1 MSSKAALDAIN
12 SAGILPE
19 QIGLII
25 TCTFTGDYVYP
36 AVSCKIQQ
44 LIGAKNAGTFDIMA
58 NCTGFQVGLG
68 VASDRMKLDSSIKYT
83 LVIGAALQSRFIDWS
98 DGSSSIYFGDG
109 FGAAILGQ
117 VPYGYGILSN
127 TIWSNG
133 NVFDSVRLRGGGSS
147 FPLRE
152 NNINTTNFRQFINY
166 KISYF
171 FKKNS
176 IENKKFNTN
185 QFNFNY
191 SLSSGFHNE
200 LNNRLSYPI
209 KTFLVISST
218 DGISKIENTYVHIL
232 YSIIPRFLWNNKPEN
247 KTPNDF
253 GRAYGF
259 IGKNDFQTSIN
270 IPIISEA
277 KLNISNISYTLIFP
291 IYVIGLFIL
300 QKFFLSRLK
309 KDFFLSIAFYS
320 IFIEATVIENSLA
333 FLIGN
338 IYKFIIFI
346 LLFVIL
352 SNKIFNILK
361 K

>member
-1 MSSKAALDAIN
+1 MFIFLNILLFIYFFLFLFGWTDYFKYFRLLEKFISTFCFSIIFFLYIN
-12 SAGILPE
+12 
-19 QIGLII
+19 
-25 TCTFTGDYVYP
+25 
-36 AVSCKIQQ
+36 K
-44 LIGAKNAGTFDIMA
+44 K
-58 NCTGFQVGLG
+58 
-68 VASDRMKLDSSIKYT
+68 KIKYLFFYIFIFFLLFLEFFFSAFIT
-83 LVIGAALQSRFIDWS
+83 QLFLPLILLNIIYILYKKKINFFLILVSFFLIFFQN
-98 DGSSSIYFGDG
+98 YFKH
-109 FGAAILGQ
+109 
-117 VPYGYGILSN
+117 S
-127 TIWSNG
+127 
-133 NVFDSVRLRGGGSS
+133 
-147 FPLRE
+147 LRE

-176 IENKKFNTN
+176 IENKKFNIN
-185 QFNFNY
+185 QSNFNY
-191 SLSSGFHNE
+191 SLSSGIHKE

-253 GRAYGF
+253 GRAYGL